1 MGAAF
6 RYPRGISAAH
16 AKRLRDSAAANQ
28 PKRAPVMDEREL
40 YAWAN
45 PEYLNRFWVTF
56 PPPGAI
62 EEWQRRACVLRAW
75 CALRL
80 SRQFRAKDDVVASEI
95 WRRHARVEL
104 VNAARFAEY
113 ARIRRGGLR

>member
-1 MGAAF
+1 MGAAY
-6 RYPRGISAAH
+6 RYGRGISVEH
-16 AKRLRDSAAANQ
+16 AKRLRDAAANQ

-40 YAWAN
+40 YTWSN
-45 PEYLNRFWVTF
+45 PEYLTRCWALF

-62 EEWQRRACVLRAW
+62 EEWKRRACVLRAW

-80 SRQFRAKDDVVASEI
+80 ARRFCTGDRIASEI

-104 VNAARFAEY
+104 NNARRFAMD
-113 ARIRRGGLR
+113 ARVRGWGAR